1 MNKRLASMVLLS
13 GCLWGSLVGAAP
25 QQNHE
30 AIRAAALAFA
40 QEQAKAL
47 PGEIHINIAGIDP
60 RLALTP
66 CPTLQA
72 FLPAGAK
79 PIGKTT
85 LGVRCDTPAGWNVFV
100 QAEIK
105 VILDLLVANRPLAQG
120 TVLNTGDF
128 SLQRG
133 ELDHPGTL
141 TKPEQVVGKT
151 LRFAIGAG
159 QVLRQDML
167 RAPLLIRQGQNVTLR
182 ARGNGFTISRE
193 GQAMNDA
200 AEGELARIRT
210 ASRQVVTGQVLADG
224 TVEVRP

>member
-1 MNKRLASMVLLS
+1 MNKRLISLILLS
-13 GCLWGSLVGAAP
+13 GCLWGGHAFAAP
-25 QQNHE
+25 QQDHE

-47 PGEIHINIAGIDP
+47 PGEVHIKVSGIDP
-60 RLALTP
+60 RLALAP
-66 CPTLQA
+66 CDALQA

-85 LGVRCDTPAGWNVFV
+85 LGVRCDAPTGWNVFV

-120 TVLNTGDF
+120 TVLNAGDF

-141 TKPEQVVGKT
+141 TQPEQAIGKT

-182 ARGNGFTISRE
+182 ARGNGFTVSRE

-200 AEGELARIRT
+200 AEGELVRIRT
-210 ASRQVVTGQVLADG
+210 ASRQIVTGHALADG
-224 TVEVRP
+224 SVEVRP